1 MIHKHMYVAYL
12 NDGKA
17 EIKETDKIVTA
28 TIKYF
33 EDMAVLYF
41 EGKDEKVKPDDFVA
55 GDFKAFPNG
64 ENWFELT
71 EIFHYFSP
79 RCDEEWV
86 RKIENKEGS
95 IRVNKLEKN
104 KIASYIYY
112 HHIHQENNPIDC
124 DKFLSIFIFADTIFM
139 YSENPV
145 EKVTWA
151 DIEGKPFN
159 YLGEDWGALMDEHFK
174 AWPDG
179 RKRWIML

>member
-79 RCDEEWV
+79 RSDEEWV
-86 RKIENKEGS
+86 S
-95 IRVNKLEKN
+95 
-104 KIASYIYY
+104 SYS
-112 HHIHQENNPIDC
+112 P
-124 DKFLSIFIFADTIFM
+124 
-139 YSENPV
+139 
-145 EKVTWA
+145 
-151 DIEGKPFN
+151 GKQS
-159 YLGEDWGALMDEHFK
+159 YRL
-174 AWPDG
+174 
-179 RKRWIML
+179 R